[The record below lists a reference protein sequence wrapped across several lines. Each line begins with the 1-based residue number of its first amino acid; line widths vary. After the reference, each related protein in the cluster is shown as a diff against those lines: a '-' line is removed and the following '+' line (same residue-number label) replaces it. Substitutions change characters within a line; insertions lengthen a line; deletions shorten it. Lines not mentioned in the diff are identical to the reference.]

1 MSTTTTNTMINI
13 HTSSMDVVNLVGAPR
28 EAKNQCEGNAT
39 FWFYSLI
46 KTKEFICIVIAN
58 VTFVIY

>member
-13 HTSSMDVVNLVGAPR
+13 HTNSMDVVSSMGAPR
-28 EAKNQCEGNAT
+28 EAKRQCEGNVT
-39 FWFYSLI
+39 FWIYSLI

-58 VTFVIY
+58 ATFVVH